1 MKGGSIFPKFKG
13 FTALVLALLRVLILL
28 LELWIPS
35 NFHFSALL
43 RRNEGWAHL
52 PKVQGIH
59 SSSISTPQSANTIIR
74 AVNPFKPPLL
84 SPPLKE
90 WRVGPSSQSPRDS
103 QGGSIFPKFKGFA
116 ALVLALLRVL
126 ILLLELWIPSNL
138 HSSAL
143 LRRNEGWAHLPKVQ
157 AIRSSSIS
165 TPQSANTITRAVNP
179 FKPPLLI
186 LSPPQK
192 EWRVGPSSQS
202 SRDSQL

>member
-1 MKGGSIFPKFKG
+1 MKSGPIFPKFKG

-35 NFHFSALL
+35 NLHSSAIL

-59 SSSISTPQSANTIIR
+59 SSSISTR
-74 AVNPFKPPLL
+74 
-84 SPPLKE
+84 
-90 WRVGPSSQSPRDS
+90 G
-103 QGGSIFPKFKGFA
+103 
-116 ALVLALLRVL
+116 VL

-157 AIRSSSIS
+157 GIRSSSIS

-179 FKPPLLI
+179 FKPPLL
-186 LSPPQK
+186 SPPQK